1 MAMDRENQIFGVQEL
16 FNSYSGRHL
25 DQVYEIYRNN
35 NEIQGQDDN
44 VQGLEFIS
52 FIVALTEWMDPKQ
65 TLCLYGST
73 NQQWEVILRRKKEH
87 PPLGINLATKERTKE
102 GWLHSIA
109 IRSDSWLLVMAYLF
123 TRGFDQAG
131 RAQLFEM
138 INGLP
143 TVHEVVSATAEN
155 MPAISDMQGP
165 NVEENLIKEGDVLDE
180 QVNDLCGVCK
190 QKEAPG
196 NCELYK
202 DEWIGCDYCPSWYHC
217 KCEDIT
223 PAVAKDTKSYKCLSC
238 CRGSEKAG
246 RERLFKMIND
256 LLTLH
261 EEVVS
266 ATAENMPSTSDTQG
280 PNVEENLIKEGDV
293 LDEQVNNLCGVC
305 KQKEAPGNCDSYE
318 DEWIACDHCPR
329 WYHCKCEAITPD
341 VAKAMKTYKCLSC
354 RSK

>member
-1 MAMDRENQIFGVQEL
+1 MAMDRENQIFG
-16 FNSYSGRHL
+16 
-25 DQVYEIYRNN
+25 
-35 NEIQGQDDN
+35 
-44 VQGLEFIS
+44 
-52 FIVALTEWMDPKQ
+52 
-65 TLCLYGST
+65 
-73 NQQWEVILRRKKEH
+73 QWEVILRRKKEH